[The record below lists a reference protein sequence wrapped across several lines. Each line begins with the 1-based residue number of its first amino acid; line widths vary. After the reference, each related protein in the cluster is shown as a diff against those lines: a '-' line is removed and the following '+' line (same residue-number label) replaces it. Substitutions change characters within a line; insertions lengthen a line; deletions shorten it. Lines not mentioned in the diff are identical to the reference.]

1 MLYWFFK
8 VILTPCLFALWR
20 ISVKGGRHVPMRGA
34 AIVASNHGSFLDSFF
49 VPVSVLRRM
58 TFVAK
63 AEYFDRWR
71 TRWFFQGVGQIP
83 IRRDGD
89 NASEG
94 ALLAARGVIASG
106 NLLGIYP
113 EGTRSTDGRLYRG
126 KTGVARLAISTGAP
140 IVPCGVTGS
149 RDVLPKG
156 KRLPRLGKVTVS
168 FGEPIDPAPYAAMAD
183 RQLATRILTD
193 EVMRRIRDLS
203 GQEYVD
209 EYARRQSG
217 SESTAA

>member
-8 VILTPCLFALWR
+8 AVLTPFIFVTCRVAVR
-20 ISVKGGRHVPMRGA
+20 GGRHVPMRGA
-34 AIVASNHGSFLDSFF
+34 AIVASNHVSFLDSFF

-83 IRRDGD
+83 MSRDGGS
-89 NASEG
+89 ASEG
-94 ALLAARGVIASG
+94 ALLAARGVIAKG

-113 EGTRSTDGRLYRG
+113 EGTRSVDGKLHRG

-149 RDVLPKG
+149 REVLPKG
-156 KRLPRLGKVTVS
+156 KRIPRPGKVTVN
-168 FGEPIDPAPYAAMAD
+168 FGEPIDPAPYASMPD
-183 RQLATRILTD
+183 RTLATRLLTD
-193 EVMRRIRDLS
+193 EVMARIQALS
-203 GQEYVD
+203 GQDYVD
-209 EYARRQSG
+209 EYAGRRVQSD
-217 SESTAA
+217 AAA

>member
-8 VILTPCLFALWR
+8 FVLTPFIFVIWR
-20 ISVKGGRHVPMRGA
+20 IKVRGGRYVPMRGA
-34 AIVASNHGSFLDSFF
+34 AIVASNHVSFLDSFF

-71 TRWFFQGVGQIP
+71 TRWFFQGIGQIP
-83 IRRDGD
+83 MSRDGGS
-89 NASEG
+89 ASEG
-94 ALLAARGVIASG
+94 ALLAARGVLAEG
-106 NLLGIYP
+106 KLLGIYP
-113 EGTRSTDGRLYRG
+113 EGTRSVDGRLHRG

-149 RDVLPKG
+149 LEVMPKG
-156 KRLPRLGKVTVS
+156 KRFPRPGKVAVN
-168 FGEPIDPAPYAAMAD
+168 FGEPIDPAPYAAMTD
-183 RQLATRILTD
+183 RQLALRLLTD

-203 GQEYVD
+203 GQDYVD
-209 EYARRQSG
+209 EYATRQSG
-217 SESTAA
+217 STAA

>member
-8 VILTPCLFALWR
+8 FVLTPFIFAIWR
-20 ISVKGGRHVPMRGA
+20 ISVRGGRHVPMRGP
-34 AIVASNHGSFLDSFF
+34 AIVASNHVSFLDSFF

-71 TRWFFQGVGQIP
+71 TRWFFQGIGQIP
-83 IRRDGD
+83 MQRDGGS
-89 NASEG
+89 ASES
-94 ALLAARGVIASG
+94 ALLAARGVIAKG

-113 EGTRSTDGRLYRG
+113 EGTRSVDGRLHRG

-140 IVPCGVTGS
+140 IVPCGVRGS
-149 RDVLPKG
+149 REVLPKG
-156 KRLPRLGKVTVS
+156 KRMPRAGKVHVS
-168 FGEPIDPAPYAAMAD
+168 FGEPIDPAPFAAMAD
-183 RQLATRILTD
+183 RQLATRMLTD
-193 EVMRRIRDLS
+193 EVMRRIRELS

-209 EYARRQSG
+209 EYAGRQAG
-217 SESTAA
+217 STAA